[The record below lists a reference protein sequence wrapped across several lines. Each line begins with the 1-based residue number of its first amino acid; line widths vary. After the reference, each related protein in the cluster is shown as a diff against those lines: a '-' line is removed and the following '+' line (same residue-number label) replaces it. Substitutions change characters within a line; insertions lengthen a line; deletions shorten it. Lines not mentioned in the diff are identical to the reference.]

1 MSAAPGQIRLKGS
14 RTEKN
19 LAVAFA
25 GESMTRNRYTYFASV
40 ARKQGY
46 EQIGA
51 IFLESAENER
61 EHAKRFLKLM
71 AGDGSP
77 VHVQCTVPG
86 IPVLKTAE
94 NLRAAADAEL
104 EEHSQTYP
112 HMAAIA
118 EQEGFDEIAKIFRAI
133 ASVEREHE
141 QRFRILLSQVE
152 GGTVFKR
159 DREVLWKCRNCG
171 YVHRGTEAPAE
182 CPACGHE
189 QSWYEIKE
197 VLE

>member
-1 MSAAPGQIRLKGS
+1 MSAPPTIPLKGS

-25 GESMTRNRYTYFASV
+25 GESMTRNRYTYFANV
-40 ARKQGY
+40 AKKQGY

-51 IFLESAENER
+51 IFLETAENER

-77 VHVQCTVPG
+77 VHVQCTIPG
-86 IPVLKTAE
+86 ISIRKTAD
-94 NLRAAADAEL
+94 NLRAAADGEL
-104 EEHSQTYP
+104 EEHSQSYP

-118 EQEGFDEIAKIFRAI
+118 EQEGFDEIAKVFRAI
-133 ASVEREHE
+133 ALVEKEHE
-141 QRFRILLSQVE
+141 LRFRILLKQVE
-152 GGTVFKR
+152 DGTVFKR

-171 YVHRGTEAPAE
+171 YVHRGTEAPVE

-189 QSWYEIKE
+189 QAWYEIKE